1 MVRKKAMSWKEAM
14 GYRKDSIF
22 GHKLNSCQQGDEQQL
37 MTRRRLLNGEIVTFI
52 EGLFDEE
59 LL

>member
-1 MVRKKAMSWKEAM
+1 MSWKEAM